1 MYKRSH
7 MGTVLTL
14 ILIMIITVFGY
25 TKIKTIEEKNDVD
38 IFSALI
44 EGGIDYNFN
53 FTADDG
59 LFVAA
64 ALSSYDH
71 SILEV
76 EEKLEYGELIIEHY
90 GWGYE
95 TSFGASVSK

>member
-1 MYKRSH
+1 MKLEGSQMYKHSH

-76 EEKLEYGELIIEHY
+76 EENL
-90 GWGYE
+90 
-95 TSFGASVSK
+95 